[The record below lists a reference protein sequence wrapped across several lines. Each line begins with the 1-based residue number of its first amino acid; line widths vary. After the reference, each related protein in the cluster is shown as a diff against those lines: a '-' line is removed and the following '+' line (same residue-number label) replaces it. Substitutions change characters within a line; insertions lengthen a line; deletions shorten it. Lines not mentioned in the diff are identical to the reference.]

1 MLLLRANTWDTVV
14 AVVVTVTLEEAFG
27 TTVMTIVATL
37 TETHSGN
44 VGTATRT
51 AGMRRTA
58 IPMAVTTGTGV
69 IVAALLHVAG
79 TRLTTGGAGA
89 ILGAHPV
96 VAARLLAVTTM
107 LRPPALYRRPT
118 ASLAGNGLMN
128 TCAAFSWKKRPGTR
142 VSVGNAEC

>member
-58 IPMAVTTGTGV
+58 TGRVEKTGM
-69 IVAALLHVAG
+69 
-79 TRLTTGGAGA
+79 
-89 ILGAHPV
+89 PSV
-96 VAARLLAVTTM
+96 VG
-107 LRPPALYRRPT
+107 
-118 ASLAGNGLMN
+118 SLPL
-128 TCAAFSWKKRPGTR
+128 P
-142 VSVGNAEC
+142 